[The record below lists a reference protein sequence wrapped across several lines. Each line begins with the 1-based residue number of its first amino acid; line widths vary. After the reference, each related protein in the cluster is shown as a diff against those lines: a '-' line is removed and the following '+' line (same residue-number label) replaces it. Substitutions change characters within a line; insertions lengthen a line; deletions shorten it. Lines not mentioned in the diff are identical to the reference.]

1 MCNIQNNVLQSVSHP
16 HFLHMKSQAIKEDAE
31 KDLAEATPALEE
43 GTYVRML
50 VRTY

>member
-1 MCNIQNNVLQSVSHP
+1 MCNIRNNVFQSLFYPYFS
-16 HFLHMKSQAIKEDAE
+16 HMKSQAIKEDAE

-43 GTYVRML
+43 GTYVCMF